1 VLESDPDVSRG
12 KASRRQ
18 LLMGGCLIGVASLA
32 FARMPTPGSKPLK
45 PGQFEAS
52 IPKTVGQWS
61 FATASGLVLP
71 PEDELSD
78 RLYDEVLTRVY
89 DAPGAPSI
97 MFLIAYSHVQD
108 GLLQLHRPEICYPVG
123 GFSLTETQTVALP
136 LGNSLILPV
145 KTFSARASTR
155 TEHVLYWTRVGED
168 IPSSWSR
175 QRWSVVQANLKGE
188 IPDGILVR
196 VSVLGADAREG
207 LTYVESFVRALI
219 PALDPKTR
227 ALMIGPTERLAAL

>member
-1 VLESDPDVSRG
+1 MKSETEGTRG
-12 KASRRQ
+12 MTSRRQ
-18 LLMGGCLIGVASLA
+18 LIMGGCLLGVASLA
-32 FARMPTPGSKPLK
+32 YARMPEPGAEPLK
-45 PGQFEAS
+45 PGEFDAS
-52 IPKTVGQWS
+52 IPKKIGKWS
-61 FATASGLVLP
+61 FVTASGLVLP

-89 DAPGAPSI
+89 EAPGAPSI

-123 GFSLTETQTVALP
+123 GFSLTETKTSSLAL
-136 LGNSLILPV
+136 GSGISLPV

-168 IPSSWSR
+168 IPSSWGR
-175 QRWSVVQANLKGE
+175 QRWSVVQANLKGQ

-196 VSVLGADAREG
+196 VSVLGSDAGEAIA
-207 LTYVESFVRALI
+207 YVESFVRALI

-227 ALMIGPTERLAAL
+227 MLMIGSTERLAAL

>member
-1 VLESDPDVSRG
+1 MESEPESARRMT
-12 KASRRQ
+12 SRRQ
-18 LLMGGCLIGVASLA
+18 LIMGGCLLGVASLA
-32 FARMPTPGSKPLK
+32 FARMPQPGTEPLK
-45 PGQFEAS
+45 PGQFDAS
-52 IPKTVGQWS
+52 IPKTIGKWS
-61 FATASGLVLP
+61 FVTASGVVLP

-89 DAPGAPSI
+89 EAPGAPPI

-123 GFSLTETQTVALP
+123 GFSLTETKTSAMN
-136 LGNSLILPV
+136 LGNGISLPV
-145 KTFSARASTR
+145 RTFSALSPMR

-168 IPSSWSR
+168 MPLSWSR
-175 QRWSVVQANLKGE
+175 QRWSVVQANLKGQ

-196 VSVLGADAREG
+196 VSVMGSDAGEA
-207 LTYVESFVRALI
+207 LDYVESFVRALI

-227 ALMIGPTERLAAL
+227 RLMIGS